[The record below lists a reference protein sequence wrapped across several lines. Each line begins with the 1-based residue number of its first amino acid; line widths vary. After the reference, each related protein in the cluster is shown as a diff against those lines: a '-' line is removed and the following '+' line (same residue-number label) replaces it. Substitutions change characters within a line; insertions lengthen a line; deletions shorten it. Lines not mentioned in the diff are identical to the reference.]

1 MSWLG
6 VAPLKKFPAPF
17 RTAPSPRPGAAPEPS
32 RVFLL
37 TAIQTRSE
45 ALLALFRC
53 RYVMRKCY
61 PEYYDNDSLGSA
73 TQSQKMT
80 RNAGWGD
87 RSRDGG
93 ETLLTRL
100 AGAVIAY
107 GANSAQNAMMASDEW
122 KNDPRNPNAKTAGGH

>member
-17 RTAPSPRPGAAPEPS
+17 LKPYWPFF
-32 RVFLL
+32 V
-37 TAIQTRSE
+37 
-45 ALLALFRC
+45 
-53 RYVMRKCY
+53 
-61 PEYYDNDSLGSA
+61 
-73 TQSQKMT
+73 
-80 RNAGWGD
+80 
-87 RSRDGG
+87 
-93 ETLLTRL
+93 